1 MTYRYET
8 LPLKDIKEEL
18 YPKLQN
24 LTLPTGY
31 MWGMFQKRKRSRI
44 SYGTLVWDND
54 KLIAWGISYKWRS
67 RADNEIMLFVHWDH
81 RRKGIGTNLIEE
93 LKNVSS
99 KVRCFPW
106 DDRSR
111 SFFNA
116 IQLNDVAK
124 WWNYA

>member
-18 YPKLQN
+18 YPKLKN
-24 LTLPTGY
+24 LTLPTGF
-31 MWGMFQKRKRSRI
+31 MWNKFLGRKRSRI
-44 SYGTLVWDND
+44 SFATLVWDNAT
-54 KLIAWGISYKWRS
+54 LIAWGISYRWRS
-67 RADNEIMLFVHWDH
+67 TQDSEIMLFVQWNY
-81 RRKGIGTNLIEE
+81 RREGIGSNIVKE
-93 LKNVSS
+93 LKNVTN

-111 SFFNA
+111 GFFNA